1 MGDDTWLSVFP
12 STFSHNM
19 TFPFDSFNV
28 EDLHTVD
35 EGVISHLF
43 PLLDDPSKP
52 FDFLV
57 GHFLG
62 VDHVGH
68 RVGPEHPSM
77 KAKLQ
82 QMNDVLKRVVE
93 KMDMDTLLVVL
104 GDHGMDRSGDHGGD
118 GVLETSAGMWIYSK
132 GAPLFN
138 STRTLPSGF
147 LQHRTFPG
155 MTVPQ
160 RAIQQIDILPSLA
173 LLLGVPIPYNNLGM
187 VIPELFWRDR
197 GGKILE
203 KALELNAR
211 QIMDFLETYRES
223 TLGGELDGSWSGL
236 ESVYKITQIPGVG
249 AFSLDNEFGGVKGTI
264 ATPPLDEHKWMA
276 LVNFHR
282 FALSACRSIWAQFNP
297 ILMSFGLSTLLMC
310 LCASW
315 SIYTGCTTTKIPR
328 SAWLTHHLIRS
339 ALGAIIGAT
348 LGGLAHVTLSKSLI
362 AGVTLPHCL
371 LFGASLASSMTFILL
386 SPPPLPDF
394 KSLPY
399 VLILHSL
406 AFLSNSFTFWEDRII
421 PFLLVTSIIPYVR
434 TAFRPTTPP
443 SLRRRI
449 LGFALLFGVCVRLIA
464 ISTVCREEQQPYC
477 RVTFFASSSLPSP
490 PLPVLYLIVPIAVGL
505 PYIIFRF
512 LRLTNSATSL
522 ARFHLP
528 LVLAPALINGT
539 CFWIIE
545 WVDSAGLLG
554 NESTTD
560 LRESRTLMAW
570 FSMTWVACLGG
581 VGWCWWPVCFEI
593 VSVKTHTAGEKARS
607 ESNATINAFGA
618 PYLIF
623 WTIFFAVVY
632 VCTQLTGQ
640 VVLALSAVALL
651 SFLELLDSTRHAKAL
666 GSAKFASEVLEL
678 ARMLPMRSHSQF
690 AFQFAD
696 IIPLSLLGLLTFYG
710 TGHQSVVSSIQWK
723 SAFVL
728 SSTVIYSVSMVTVIL
743 NSVGPVLVV
752 SGLGA
757 VLVGVWR
764 KGVTP
769 RVMSKTSVV
778 GERREE
784 TEQEGVVMQEG
795 FHEIDEDPSILAK
808 SEGTLAGFAMM
819 TYYLMLLLGASTG
832 AAILRR
838 HLMVW
843 KVFAP
848 RFMTAVL
855 ELVAVDVGV
864 LLGAALGVERVVNK
878 VTKIIRTSG

>member
-12 STFSHNM
+12 SIFSHNM

-68 RVGPEHPSM
+68 RVGPDHPSM

-93 KMDMDTLLVVL
+93 IMDENTLLVVL
-104 GDHGMDRSGDHGGD
+104 GDHGMDQSGDHGGD
-118 GVLETSAGMWIYSK
+118 GVLETSTGMWIYSK

-138 STRTLPSGF
+138 STRKLPSGII
-147 LQHRTFPG
+147 QHRTFPG
-155 MTVPQ
+155 MTVPH

-173 LLLGVPIPYNNLGM
+173 LLLGVAIPFNNLGM

-197 GGKILE
+197 DGKILE
-203 KALELNAR
+203 KALKINAR
-211 QIMDFLETYRES
+211 QIMDFLETYRGS
-223 TLGGELDGSWSGL
+223 TLGGELDGLWSQL
-236 ESVYKITQIPGVG
+236 ESVFNITQIFGSG
-249 AFSLDNEFGGVKGTI
+249 TFSIDHDLADAI
-264 ATPPLDEHKWMA
+264 ATPTLDEHKWIA

-297 ILMSFGLSTLLMC
+297 ILMTFGLSTLVMC
-310 LCASW
+310 LFASW
-315 SIYTGCTTTKIPR
+315 SICTRFSEAKIPR
-328 SAWLTHHLIRS
+328 SAWLSYHLTRS
-339 ALGAIIGAT
+339 MLGAIIGAT
-348 LGGLAHVTLSKSLI
+348 LGGLAHFTLSTFSKSMVT
-362 AGVTLPHCL
+362 GVSLPHCL
-371 LFGASLASSMTFILL
+371 LFCASMASSMTIIFL
-386 SPPPLPDF
+386 SPPAFPDL
-394 KSLPY
+394 KSFPY
-399 VLILHSL
+399 ILVLHSL

-434 TAFRPTTPP
+434 TALRFSTTP
-443 SLRRRI
+443 SLRRRM
-449 LGFALLFGVCVRLIA
+449 LGFVLLFVVCARLIA

-490 PLPVLYLIVPIAVGL
+490 PVLILYLIVPISVSL
-505 PYIIFRF
+505 PHVIFRF
-512 LRLTNSATSL
+512 LRLTNSATNL
-522 ARFHLP
+522 TRFYLP

-539 CFWIIE
+539 FFWIIE
-545 WVDSAGLLG
+545 WVDVAGLMG

-560 LRESRTLMAW
+560 LRDSRTLMAW
-570 FSMTWVACLGG
+570 FSMTLLVCLGG
-581 VGWCWWPVCFEI
+581 VGWCWWPICCDI
-593 VSVKTHTAGEKARS
+593 RTTSQEKDS
-607 ESNATINAFGA
+607 DATNNAFGA

-623 WTIFFAVVY
+623 WTIVFTAVY

-640 VVLALSAVALL
+640 AILAIGAVAVL
-651 SFLELLDSTRHAKAL
+651 SFIELLDSTRHARVL
-666 GSAKFASEVLEL
+666 GSAKSASEVLEL
-678 ARMLPMRSHSQF
+678 TRMLPVRSHPQF
-690 AFQFAD
+690 SFQFSD
-696 IIPLSLLGLLTFYG
+696 IVPLSLLGLLTFYG

-728 SSTVIYSVSMVTVIL
+728 SSNVIYFLSVVTVIL
-743 NSVGPVLVV
+743 NTLGPILVI

-757 VLVGVWR
+757 VLGGIWR
-764 KGVTP
+764 KGV
-769 RVMSKTSVV
+769 SKTDRSKEQ
-778 GERREE
+778 GE
-784 TEQEGVVMQEG
+784 TLQEDSYER
-795 FHEIDEDPSILAK
+795 DEDPSTLAK
-808 SEGTLAGFAMM
+808 YESTLAGFAMM
-819 TYYLMLLLGASTG
+819 IYYLMLLLVASTG

-864 LLGAALGVERVVNK
+864 LLGVGLGVERVVNK
-878 VTKIIRTSG
+878 VTKIIRLNS